1 MSRTLRGAT
10 DKRPRAYS
18 FNTRPVR
25 GGDAVTMTTTTSRRG
40 AVLAVLLTGQAM
52 ASMDGSIVSVAVQTI
67 RERLGADGVGI
78 QLIVSGYLLTTGLLL
93 VTCARLGD
101 IAGHRRAFW
110 LGLGW
115 FTAASL
121 LCGLAPDVT
130 VLVLA
135 RVAQAV
141 GAALLLPQVFSLIQR
156 GWEGAARQWAIGLY
170 SMILAAGV
178 ALGQIIGGLLVTADL
193 FGLGWRPAFLVNVP
207 IGVVL
212 LLAGPRVLTAASDTT
227 RAVPR
232 PRLDLG
238 GVAILTVAMAAI
250 IGPLI
255 FGRELGLPVWVWAV
269 VAGGVGLLLVFV
281 RYERGRPRDPLLDL
295 DVLRARG
302 VRPGLVACCVVM
314 GCYTAFLL
322 TLTLRLQSSLG
333 FSPLAAGLAFVPYAV
348 GFGALSLAWSRL
360 PVRVQ
365 HALPVAGPLA
375 FAACAVTLVAL
386 TRHGW
391 LGPVSV
397 PLLFMAGAG
406 HAAGYSPLIARVSS
420 LIDPRRASAL
430 SALNSTGPLLAG
442 VLAVAT
448 VGGLYFAAGSP
459 STGLTRVTAAIA
471 ALLLTATACAT
482 RVALTAGKHERGVIG
497 GRVGVGGRG

>member
-1 MSRTLRGAT
+1 
-10 DKRPRAYS
+10 
-18 FNTRPVR
+18 
-25 GGDAVTMTTTTSRRG
+25 MTTTTPRRG
-40 AVLAVLLTGQAM
+40 AMLAVLLAGEAM
-52 ASMDGSIVSVAVQTI
+52 ASMDGSIVSVAIPTI
-67 RERLGADGVGI
+67 RERLGADGAGI

-101 IAGHRRAFW
+101 ILGHRRAFR

-135 RVAQAV
+135 RVAQA
-141 GAALLLPQVFSLIQR
+141 GGGALLVPQVFSLIQR

-170 SMILAAGV
+170 SMIMAAGV
-178 ALGQIIGGLLVTADL
+178 ALGQIIGGLIVTADIV
-193 FGLGWRPAFLVNVP
+193 GLGWRPAFLVNVP
-207 IGVVL
+207 VGAVL
-212 LLAGPRVLTAASDTT
+212 LLAGRRALAIASD
-227 RAVPR
+227 AAPGLAR

-238 GVAILTVAMAAI
+238 GMAILTVAMAAI

-255 FGRELGLPVWVWAV
+255 LGRELGLPAWVWAV
-269 VAGGVGLLLVFV
+269 VAAGVALLAVFV
-281 RYERGRPRDPLLDL
+281 RYERGRARDPLLDL

-348 GFGALSLAWSRL
+348 GFGTLSLSWGRL

-365 HALPVAGPLA
+365 HALPVIGPLA
-375 FAACAVTLVAL
+375 FAAGAVTLVVL

-391 LGPVSV
+391 PGPVSV
-397 PLLFMAGAG
+397 PLLVLAGAG
-406 HAAGYSPLIARVSS
+406 HAAGYSPLIARLTS
-420 LIDPRRASAL
+420 LLEPRFASAL
-430 SALNSTGPLLAG
+430 SALNSTGPLLAN

-448 VGGLYFAAGSP
+448 LGGVYFAAP
-459 STGLTRVTAAIA
+459 TPAAGLTRVTMAIA
-471 ALLLTATACAT
+471 ALLALATTCAT
-482 RVALTAGKHERGVIG
+482 RTTLTVGTRNARGREPASVTSGRAGG
-497 GRVGVGGRG
+497 GGRG